1 MGGFYLNPE
10 QKLAVETIDRPVLVM
25 APVGTGKT
33 HVLTERIARML
44 DAGIDA
50 RRILCLS
57 FTNKAAR
64 EIRDR
69 LTARFGKP
77 GMAVHSATFHSL
89 CAQIVRA
96 ESNLLGVD
104 GDFLIYDEEDCAEVF
119 SRISRRR
126 GVAVHQDSA
135 ERWEFLLVRAAAAAR
150 LSRYDDVPPK
160 GPQRIFE
167 DLLLMSNLGRP
178 GLAESVRFREWLEEY
193 LHELRENHA
202 LDFTDLVRCGLE
214 LLEKYPDSLARW
226 AARFGVIQVDEVQ
239 DTSRSEYRILR
250 ALAAGHGQL
259 SFFGD
264 IDQAIYEWRGS
275 APAEIL
281 DDYRQRFAPV
291 EVRLKR
297 NYRSTRAILNA
308 CYGVIRA
315 SPAAVTAELI
325 AEAPGDGM
333 PVDVREIANPAEEAR
348 WIARAIRRLH
358 DEHGVPFSEC
368 AVLTRTNFTA
378 RDLSRV
384 FDGIRLPHVR
394 VDQFKFFQRAEIKAA
409 VSHLRLLLNPNDG
422 NAAQRFLDRPPKGI
436 GEATLRKLRE
446 TPREAGLRV
455 CDLLRAST
463 FDDGEPYAALL
474 GALDR
479 GRVVVFDTETT
490 GLDASE
496 DEIVEIAAAR
506 CGWNGTHDEFHALI
520 APLRPVGESEA
531 VHGYS
536 DEYLAAHGRPA
547 EGVLSEFLDFCR
559 GDVLAGHN
567 LIAFDIPILEARL
580 AACGLRLPGGVRAFD
595 TLDISRRLVR
605 LPSHRLADLAAHF
618 GLRTT
623 PTHKAMDDVRANVE
637 LLQRLGERLRE
648 GAPLRE
654 EAVRAHGKRFQPLAG
669 RLAEWNSLAG
679 SERPPELY
687 ERILAESGLLAHYSK
702 EPDGARRIERLEELG
717 RIFTRFDAKRLPPR
731 QALLELLNQSALGT
745 DLDRYT
751 GEADLVPVLTVHQAK
766 GLEFENV
773 FVANATDSDFPSWRS
788 QRENRF
794 DEEHRLFYVAISRAK
809 RRLTI
814 TWPTVDDRG
823 RPNTPSRYL
832 KLLG

>member
-33 HVLTERIARML
+33 HVLTERIARLL
-44 DAGIDA
+44 DAGIDP

-69 LTARFGKP
+69 LAARFGKT
-77 GMAVHSATFHSL
+77 GMEVNSGTFHSL

-96 ESNLLGVD
+96 EPDLLGID
-104 GDFLIYDEEDCAEVF
+104 GDFLIFDEEDCAEIF

-126 GVAVHQDSA
+126 GIVIHQDSV
-135 ERWEFLLVRAAAAAR
+135 ERWAYLLVRSAAAAR
-150 LSRYDDVPPK
+150 LSRYDDVPPR

-167 DLLLMSNLGRP
+167 DLLLLSNLGRP
-178 GLAESVRFREWLEEY
+178 DLAESVRFREWLAEY
-193 LHELRENHA
+193 LHDLRENHA
-202 LDFTDLVRCGLE
+202 LDFTDLVRSVLD
-214 LLEKYPDSLARW
+214 LLERHPDAFARW
-226 AARFGVIQVDEVQ
+226 AAKFGVIQVDEIQ
-239 DTSRSEYRILR
+239 DTSRSEYRILC

-275 APAEIL
+275 APLEIVG
-281 DDYRQRFAPV
+281 DYCCRFAPV

-315 SPAAVTAELI
+315 SAAAVTTELI
-325 AEAPGDGM
+325 AAARDDGK
-333 PVDVREIANPAEEAR
+333 PVDVREIATPAEEAR

-358 DEHGVPFSEC
+358 DEQSTPYGEC
-368 AVLTRTNFTA
+368 AVLVRTNFTA
-378 RDLSRV
+378 RDVSRV
-384 FDGIRLPHVR
+384 FDDMRLPHVR
-394 VDQFKFFQRAEIKAA
+394 VDQFKFFQRAEVKAA
-409 VSHLRLLLNPNDG
+409 VSHVRLLLNPNDG
-422 NAAQRFLDRPPKGI
+422 NAARRFLDTPPKGI
-436 GEATLRKLRE
+436 GDATLQKLRE
-446 TPREAGLRV
+446 APREAGLRL
-455 CDLLRAST
+455 CDLLRSST
-463 FDDGEPYAALL
+463 FDNGEPYAALL
-474 GALDR
+474 DALDR

-490 GLDASE
+490 GRDTGE

-506 CGWNGTHDEFHALI
+506 CGWNGISGEFHALI
-520 APLRPVGESEA
+520 APDRPVGESAA

-547 EGVLSEFLDFCR
+547 ADVLAGFLDFCG

-567 LIAFDIPILEARL
+567 LIGFDIPMVEARL
-580 AACGLRLPGGVRAFD
+580 ARCGLRMPYPIRAFD

-618 GLRTT
+618 ALQAE
-623 PTHKAMDDVRANVE
+623 PTHQAVDDVRATVE
-637 LLQRLGERLRE
+637 LLQRLGQRLRE
-648 GAPLRE
+648 GAAARK
-654 EAVRAHGKRFQPLAG
+654 EAIRAHGKRFQPHAE
-669 RLAEWNSLAG
+669 RLAHWKTLAW

-687 ERILAESGLLAHYSK
+687 RRILSESGLLAYYGQDR
-702 EPDGARRIERLEELG
+702 DGGRRLAHLEELG
-717 RIFTRFDAKRLPPR
+717 RIFARLDAQHLPPSR
-731 QALLELLNQSALGT
+731 ALLEVLNLAALGT
-745 DLDRYT
+745 DLDRHDA
-751 GEADLVPVLTVHQAK
+751 GSGLVPVLTVHQAK

-773 FVANATDSDFPSWRS
+773 FVANATDSEFPSWRS
-788 QRENRF
+788 QRENRL

-809 RRLTI
+809 QRLTI
-814 TWPTVDDRG
+814 TWPSVNDRG
-823 RPNTPSRYL
+823 RPNAPSRYL
-832 KLLG
+832 RLLA

>member
-10 QKLAVETIDRPVLVM
+10 QRLAVETIDRPVLVM

-44 DAGIDA
+44 DAGIDP

-69 LTARFGKP
+69 LAARFGKT
-77 GMAVHSATFHSL
+77 GMAVHSGTFHSL
-89 CAQIVRA
+89 CAQIIRA
-96 ESNLLGVD
+96 ESGLLGID

-119 SRISRRR
+119 SRISRRK
-126 GVAVHQDSA
+126 GVAIHQDSA
-135 ERWEFLLVRAAAAAR
+135 ERWQFLLVRAASAAR
-150 LSRYDDVPPK
+150 LSRHDDVPPK

-178 GLAESVRFREWLEEY
+178 DLAGSVRFREWLEEY

-202 LDFTDLVRCGLE
+202 LDFTDLVRCVLD
-214 LLEKYPDSLARW
+214 LLEHQPDAFAQW

-239 DTSRSEYRILR
+239 DTSRSEYLILR

-281 DDYRQRFAPV
+281 EDYRRRFAPV

-308 CYGVIRA
+308 CYSVIRA
-315 SPAAVTAELI
+315 LPAAVTAELI
-325 AEAPGDGM
+325 AEAPLDGRA
-333 PVDVREIANPAEEAR
+333 VDVREIANPTEEAR

-358 DEHGVPFSEC
+358 DEHGVHYCDC

-384 FDGIRLPHVR
+384 FEDMRLPHVR
-394 VDQFKFFQRAEIKAA
+394 VDQYKFFQRAEVKAA
-409 VSHLRLLLNPNDG
+409 VSHLRLLLNPSDG
-422 NAAQRFLDRPPKGI
+422 NAAQRFLDTPPKGI
-436 GEATLRKLRE
+436 GDATLRKLRE
-446 TPREAGLRV
+446 TPREAGLRL

-463 FDDGEPYAALL
+463 YEDGEPYAALL

-479 GRVVVFDTETT
+479 GSVVVFDTETT
-490 GLDASE
+490 GLDPSE

-506 CGWNGTHDEFHALI
+506 CGWSGISDEFHALI
-520 APLRPVGESEA
+520 APVRPVGESAA

-536 DEYLAAHGRPA
+536 DGYLAEHGRPA
-547 EGVLSEFLDFCR
+547 ADVLPEFLDFCR
-559 GDVLAGHN
+559 GGVLAGHN
-567 LIAFDIPILEARL
+567 LIAFDIPIVEARL
-580 AACGLRLPGGVRAFD
+580 AAGGLRLPGGLRAFD

-618 GLRTT
+618 GLKAE
-623 PTHKAMDDVRANVE
+623 PTHKAMDDVRATVE

-648 GAPLRE
+648 GAAARA
-654 EAVRAHGKRFQPLAG
+654 EAVRAHGKRFRPHAE
-669 RLAEWNSLAG
+669 RLARWNALAG

-687 ERILAESGLLAHYSK
+687 ERILAESGLLAHYEK
-702 EPDGARRIERLEELG
+702 EQDGGRRLEHLEELG
-717 RIFTRFDAKRLPPR
+717 RIFSRLDAKHLPPR
-731 QALLELLNQSALGT
+731 QALLEVLNQSALGT

-751 GEADLVPVLTVHQAK
+751 GDSDLVPVLTVHQAK

-773 FVANATDSDFPSWRS
+773 FVANATDSEFPSWRS

-794 DEEHRLFYVAISRAK
+794 EEEHRLFYVAISRAK
-809 RRLTI
+809 RRLTL
-814 TWPTVDDRG
+814 TWPTVNDRG
-823 RPNTPSRYL
+823 RPTTPSRYL